1 MPNPLR
7 SLLASS
13 ALALLLL
20 AGCATAPTPAPVDD
34 REAAWERHRASLSEI
49 QRWELG
55 GRVAIRAGEEGSRAS
70 LDWSQR
76 GERWRVALYGPFG
89 TGEVVLRGG
98 PDGAVLEGS
107 QGTYFDRDA
116 RALLYRRT
124 GLILPVAAL
133 EYWVRGL
140 PAPGDV
146 RVRELDDRGRLA
158 ALTQRGWEVR
168 YTAYG
173 DHGGR
178 ALPEALTATR
188 RDGSVRLRLA
198 IHDWHFPEAS
208 GDAD

>member
-76 GERWRVALYGPFG
+76 GDRWRVALYGPFG
-89 TGEVVLRGG
+89 TGEAVLHGG

-107 QGTYFDRDA
+107 QGTYFDRNA

-133 EYWVRGL
+133 EYWIRGL
-140 PAPGDV
+140 PAPGHV
-146 RVRELDDRGRLA
+146 RERELDERGRLA

-168 YTAYG
+168 YTTYG

-178 ALPEALTATR
+178 ALPEALSAIR

-198 IHDWHFPEAS
+198 IHDWHFPGAS